1 MMKPFLFSWVMLSL
15 WFFAFVW
22 NEYKPFRLNKMFVSL
37 SLPEDY
43 ARDVTFTFFSLLV
56 PIAVVMNERLNAFEQ
71 RRRKMVDDSDEN
83 GKNKTQISKVKVF
96 IALQAMKFWYVF
108 RKVHGNMP
116 WVLYRERKLAIE
128 RELESEMRSFEAKAF
143 DGKNMGMWSK
153 QKHKNARRSL
163 VIWRRSREVVN
174 GYEENVKKLEQEVED
189 VKFPEDMM
197 VGGDRENCLRR
208 YLSST
213 KNSSDVYAAKRMI
226 VNSMDWRE
234 KMKPREYLRRWTM
247 KEEDGGM
254 SELEKKVHKAHPC
267 MSVYTTHT
275 PLGIPVCCMR
285 VGDASKNMMTMSAAE
300 YNKKSGR
307 SNSISSKSSG
317 SEHSS
322 IDARTI
328 VEANYGMFF
337 TYLTNIVFPSLKT
350 RDAVIVHDKCVVVID
365 ASKDIALKFR
375 DGKQLKAKQRVEMFK
390 NMMIIFRQQ
399 YPDLIYKFYV
409 VNASL
414 NVRVFW
420 HAVSGFLDS
429 QMRKKVTM
437 FGRITGEKKSK
448 AAFEEIVDVFG
459 GIDRTPTFLGGTCER
474 KLSECGPWVV
484 KDLHSDNAFRGW
496 EREDEVDEKKQK
508 KKPNASPLRVTGS
521 FIYHGA
527 KKVASF
533 TESQPTDL
541 SAVAKERRA
550 SYIREHTV

>member
-1 MMKPFLFSWVMLSL
+1 
-15 WFFAFVW
+15 
-22 NEYKPFRLNKMFVSL
+22 MFVSL

-43 ARDVTFTFFSLLV
+43 ARDVTFTFFALLA
-56 PIAVVMNERLNAFEQ
+56 PIAVVFNERLNAFEQ
-71 RRRKMVDDSDEN
+71 RRRKMVDEDEN

-116 WVLYRERKLAIE
+116 WVLYRQRKLAIE

-174 GYEENVKKLEQEVED
+174 GYEENVKKLETEVED

-234 KMKPREYLRRWTM
+234 RMKPREYLRRWTM

-285 VGDASKNMMTMSAAE
+285 VGDASKNMRTMSAAE
-300 YNKKSGR
+300 YNKESGG
-307 SNSISSKSSG
+307 SNNISSKSSG
-317 SEHSS
+317 SEHSF

-350 RDAVIVHDKCVVVID
+350 REAVIVHDKCVVVID
-365 ASKDIALKFR
+365 ASKDIALKSR

-390 NMMIIFRQQ
+390 NMMFIFRQQ

-429 QMRKKVTM
+429 QMSKKVTM
-437 FGRITGEKKSK
+437 FGRITGEKRSK

-496 EREDEVDEKKQK
+496 EIEDEVDEKKQK

>member
-307 SNSISSKSSG
+307 N
-317 SEHSS
+317 
-322 IDARTI
+322 
-328 VEANYGMFF
+328 
-337 TYLTNIVFPSLKT
+337 
-350 RDAVIVHDKCVVVID
+350 AVIVHDKCVVVID

-521 FIYHGA
+521 FIYRGV

>member
-1 MMKPFLFSWVMLSL
+1 
-15 WFFAFVW
+15 
-22 NEYKPFRLNKMFVSL
+22 
-37 SLPEDY
+37 
-43 ARDVTFTFFSLLV
+43 
-56 PIAVVMNERLNAFEQ
+56 
-71 RRRKMVDDSDEN
+71 
-83 GKNKTQISKVKVF
+83 
-96 IALQAMKFWYVF
+96 
-108 RKVHGNMP
+108 
-116 WVLYRERKLAIE
+116 
-128 RELESEMRSFEAKAF
+128 
-143 DGKNMGMWSK
+143 
-153 QKHKNARRSL
+153 
-163 VIWRRSREVVN
+163 
-174 GYEENVKKLEQEVED
+174 
-189 VKFPEDMM
+189 
-197 VGGDRENCLRR
+197 
-208 YLSST
+208 
-213 KNSSDVYAAKRMI
+213 
-226 VNSMDWRE
+226 
-234 KMKPREYLRRWTM
+234 M

-365 ASKDIALKFR
+365 ASKDIVLKSR
-375 DGKQLKAKQRVEMFK
+375 DGKHLKAKQRVEMFK

-496 EREDEVDEKKQK
+496 EREDEVNEKKQK

-521 FIYHGA
+521 FIYRGA